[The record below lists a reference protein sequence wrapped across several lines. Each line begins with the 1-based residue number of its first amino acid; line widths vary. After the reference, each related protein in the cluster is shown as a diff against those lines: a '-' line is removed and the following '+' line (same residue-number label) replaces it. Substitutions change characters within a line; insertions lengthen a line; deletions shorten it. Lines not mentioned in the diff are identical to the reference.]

1 MEKNYFED
9 LFKTNVSDKIEKK
22 NGLSYVSWSYAWGE
36 LKKKYPDSTYTIY
49 ENANGLFYHT
59 DGKTCWVK
67 TGVTVNGIE
76 HIEYLP
82 VMDFKNKSIPLENV
96 TSTDVNK
103 AIQRSLTKAV
113 ARHGLGLYVY
123 AGEDLPESDDDVE
136 ESKSEPIS
144 KKLKDTKEES
154 VKKTEEPKE
163 NAQTEDIASELIG
176 EAKVKTIKTKCKKD
190 NVPVEL
196 LLKAYKVNDLSE
208 LNEKQFLNIKD
219 KWSKIVETAKKE
231 AS

>member
-22 NGLSYVSWSYAWGE
+22 NGLSYVSWSYSWGE

-49 ENANGLFYHT
+49 ENKDGLFYHT

-96 TSTDVNK
+96 TSTDLNK

-136 ESKSEPIS
+136 ESKSELIS
-144 KKLKDTKEES
+144 KKLNENKEEP
-154 VKKTEEPKE
+154 VKKTEEPKGTV
-163 NAQTEDIASELIG
+163 QTEDIASELIG